1 MHFVEFC
8 DHRIIED
15 NGIALLFGFVEFDG
29 NHDLVE
35 KIQSVFLLRLITVYR
50 TVPQKS
56 IR

>member
-1 MHFVEFC
+1 MHFVAFC

>member
-1 MHFVEFC
+1 MHFVAFC
-8 DHRIIED
+8 AHRIIEN
-15 NGIALLFGFVEFDG
+15 NGITLVFAFVDIDG

-35 KIQSVFLLRLITVYR
+35 KIQSIFLLRLITVYR